1 MNIIYNVQYIVFLFA
16 LSSEACPTTEG
27 WIYSSE
33 RCFYLIEYAQTWIDA
48 VHHCTNINKDA
59 VVMMPKTKLDMEAV
73 RQIMQR

>member
-1 MNIIYNVQYIVFLFA
+1 MD
-16 LSSEACPTTEG
+16 
-27 WIYSSE
+27 
-33 RCFYLIEYAQTWIDA
+33 AQTWIDA